1 MPREI
6 EGHTLTLLEREG
18 ALWATALEHL
28 VAITPGSNYHHPT
41 PGTFRLTFTLRRPAL
56 LEGLARLERACGL
69 EHWAE
74 VGDGIKDEEPM
85 KQVTPSESMKQV
97 APLEVGPFPVDVASL
112 KVNIEEEQAPT
123 PLDLSY
129 SDVITATKVLK
140 GCPC

>member
-6 EGHTLTLLEREG
+6 EGHALTPLEREG

-28 VAITPGSNYHHPT
+28 VAITPGSNYYHPSH
-41 PGTFRLTFTLRRPAL
+41 GIFRLTFTLRRTAL
-56 LEGLARLERACGL
+56 LEGLARLERAAGL

-74 VGDGIKDEEPM
+74 AGEGIEEEETM
-85 KQVTPSESMKQV
+85 KQVLSKKEDLVEVEASSVKPEPVKEQV
-97 APLEVGPFPVDVASL
+97 PIS
-112 KVNIEEEQAPT
+112 
-123 PLDLSY
+123 LDLSY